1 MLMRAAV
8 LSEQTHS
15 QADSVADAA
24 ANLIHENSARHMGRS
39 VTNVRPKDI
48 LLSVRRFTENYA
60 YMALGCCYVLK
71 DFCKLPNA

>member
-1 MLMRAAV
+1 MKEAEPDRLTA
-8 LSEQTHS
+8 QTHS

-48 LLSVRRFTENYA
+48 LLDSVD
-60 YMALGCCYVLK
+60 LK
-71 DFCKLPNA
+71 ARASNT